1 MANIVFINTPL
12 QDYGEVPKQEY
23 TTTPPLGLG
32 YLATIAKNMGNNV
45 KLIDAEASGLSLE
58 QTIDQT
64 LGESPDVVGINLLT
78 PTLTVSKDII
88 QGIRRRNSRV
98 QIITGGPHAT
108 ICPKDSMREIPEID
122 FLVRGEGEETLREY
136 LEGKDIKQI
145 QGISYRKNS
154 KIMQNPDR
162 PLNNDLDSLPYIDR
176 SFFANDPQTDESR
189 LKSVMISARGCPY
202 KCSFCSGP
210 LVLGRQI
217 RTRSI
222 DNVIGEIETLKDQ
235 YGVKSVHFLDNE
247 FIFNKERVL
256 EYSEKLMSR
265 QLDVQ
270 WRALSRVDLITRFG
284 EEFLQKIKDAGC
296 YQLVFGI
303 ESGNKRILDMV
314 EKGTTPEQATEAI
327 RLCKKVGIKTKAYFM
342 FGFPTETVPEMEQT
356 LNHALNL
363 NTDIA
368 YFLLVKAYPGTTM
381 YDQIAR
387 RNGESGLQEYSN
399 LQGVVCPERENPE
412 VRNFG
417 KYNIGNTNPIS
428 EVSTEDLHNML
439 RKAYKVYYA
448 DGRRKE

>member
-1 MANIVFINTPL
+1 MNIVFINTPL

-32 YLATIAKNMGNNV
+32 YLATIAKNLGNNV
-45 KLIDAEASGLSLE
+45 RLIDAEASGFSLE
-58 QTIDQT
+58 QTVNYA
-64 LGESPDVVGINLLT
+64 LNESPDMVGINLLT
-78 PTLTVSKDII
+78 PTLNVSRGIL
-88 QGIRRRNSRV
+88 QEIRRKNSKV
-98 QIITGGPHAT
+98 QIIAGGPHAT
-108 ICPKDSMREIPEID
+108 ICPRETMKEIPEID
-122 FLVRGEGEETLREY
+122 ILVRGEGEITLQEL
-136 LEGKDIKQI
+136 LENNDLKQI
-145 QGISYRKNS
+145 QGISYRKSGKVNH
-154 KIMQNPDR
+154 NPDR
-162 PLNNDLDSLPYIDR
+162 PLNENLDSLPFIDR
-176 SFFANDPQTDESR
+176 SFFANDPQKDEPG

-202 KCSFCSGP
+202 RCSFCSGP

-222 DNVIGEIETLKDQ
+222 DNVISEIGELAGQ
-235 YGVKSVHFLDNE
+235 YGVKSIHFLDNE

-256 EYSEKLMSR
+256 EYTEKLMSR
-265 QLDVQ
+265 GLDIQ
-270 WRALSRVDLITRFG
+270 WRALSRVDLISRFG

-314 EKGTTPEQATEAI
+314 DKGTTPEQAREAI
-327 RLCKKVGIKTKAYFM
+327 RLCKKVGIKTKAYYM

-356 LNHALNL
+356 LNHAIELD
-363 NTDIA
+363 TDIA

-387 RNGESGLQEYSN
+387 RSGESGLQDYTN
-399 LQGVVCPERENPE
+399 LQGVVCPERENPQ

-428 EVSTEDLHNML
+428 DVSTEDLHDML